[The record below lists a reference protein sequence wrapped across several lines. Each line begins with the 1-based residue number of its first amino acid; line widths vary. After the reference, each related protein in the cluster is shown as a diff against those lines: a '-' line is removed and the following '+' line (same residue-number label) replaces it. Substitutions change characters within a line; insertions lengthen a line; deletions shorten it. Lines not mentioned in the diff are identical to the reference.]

1 MAEEEVVDP
10 AVGQEPV
17 EVEDPLPGVGKF
29 QFPDGSW
36 YEGDY
41 ITVNRKKKRHGMG
54 MLQDGPESYEGAWV
68 NDSMTGE
75 GQYTF
80 SSGAT
85 YTGSFKNGEFEGQG
99 VYKWMDGATYSGEW
113 HQNKMHGKGVFL
125 DAEEVRWEGQFHNGK
140 YYNGRCYVTLR

>member
-17 EVEDPLPGVGKF
+17 EVEDPLPGAGKF

-85 YTGSFKNGEFEGQG
+85 YTGSFKNGEFEQS
-99 VYKWMDGATYSGEW
+99 YC
-113 HQNKMHGKGVFL
+113 GVFISNMSQIGTN
-125 DAEEVRWEGQFHNGK
+125 AAVACFTAFGE
-140 YYNGRCYVTLR
+140 